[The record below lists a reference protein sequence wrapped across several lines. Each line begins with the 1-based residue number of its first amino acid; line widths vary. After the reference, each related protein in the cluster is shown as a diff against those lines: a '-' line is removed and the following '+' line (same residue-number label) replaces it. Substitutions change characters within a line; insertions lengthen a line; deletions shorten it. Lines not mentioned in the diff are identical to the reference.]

1 MNTFN
6 DYIRGKSVT
15 SSKRKAKWS
24 IDRKNPNYVK
34 LKAGQKTLYVLNK
47 IVSRKTDTPY
57 MVSLLST
64 GANMCKTFE
73 DAMKFIDHMLKTA
86 NFGLYEVEP
95 MKKDV
100 KDWLE
105 MPLK

>member
-34 LKAGQKTLYVLNK
+34 LKCGQKVLYVLNK
-47 IVSRKTDTPY
+47 IVSHTTSMPY
-57 MVSLLST
+57 MVSLSSG
-64 GANMCKTFE
+64 GANACRTFN
-73 DAMKFIDHMLKTA
+73 DAMAFVEHMLATA
-86 NFGLYEVEP
+86 NFDLYEVEP
-95 MKKDV
+95 MKMEV
-100 KDWLE
+100 KNWLE
-105 MPLK
+105 RVEN